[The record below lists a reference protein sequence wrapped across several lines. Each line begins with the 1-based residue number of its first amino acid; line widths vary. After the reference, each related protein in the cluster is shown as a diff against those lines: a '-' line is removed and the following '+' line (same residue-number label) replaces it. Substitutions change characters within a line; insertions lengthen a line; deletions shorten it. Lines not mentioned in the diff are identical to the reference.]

1 MTEMTWNSAR
11 FAEGPRLAP
20 PRSASLRF
28 ASEFGTILR
37 DLPYDYVPKARYGLY
52 V

>member
-11 FAEGPRLAP
+11 FAEELA
-20 PRSASLRF
+20 ASLRC

-37 DLPYDYVPKARYGLY
+37 DLPYDYVPEARYGLY

>member
-11 FAEGPRLAP
+11 FAEELP
-20 PRSASLRF
+20 ASLRF

-37 DLPYDYVPKARYGLY
+37 DLPYDYVPEAWYGLY

>member
-11 FAEGPRLAP
+11 FAEELP
-20 PRSASLRF
+20 ASLRL
-28 ASEFGTILR
+28 ASEFGTTLR
-37 DLPYDYVPKARYGLY
+37 DLPYDYVPDARCGLY

>member
-11 FAEGPRLAP
+11 LAEELPAW
-20 PRSASLRF
+20 LRC

-37 DLPYDYVPKARYGLY
+37 DLPYDYVPEARYGLY